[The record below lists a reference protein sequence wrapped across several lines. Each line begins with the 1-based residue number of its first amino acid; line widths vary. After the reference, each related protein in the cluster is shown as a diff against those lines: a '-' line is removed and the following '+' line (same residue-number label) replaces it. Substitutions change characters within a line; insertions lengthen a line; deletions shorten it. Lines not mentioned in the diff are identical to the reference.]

1 VAQYKC
7 DPFPCRIT
15 LMRATDW
22 QQIPGADIDCGWA
35 QIAAD
40 GVDVLWA
47 PGNHESM
54 FKEPHLSV
62 VGKMLS
68 ERLERAQRQQS

>member
-1 VAQYKC
+1 
-7 DPFPCRIT
+7 
-15 LMRATDW
+15 MRATESHH
-22 QQIPGADIDCGWA
+22 IPGSDPACGWA